1 MAFSAD
7 KIYPQPVMA
16 LNGATAAATPPTY
29 NSGLGWGLVPDSW
42 KGGAVE
48 EFDVVVYA
56 DASNAVTLMR
66 LVAGRLVTVTLAD
79 DDVDTVDTTDNELDI
94 ASHAYVTGDGPVR
107 LTTSGTI
114 PGGLATGTDYWV
126 VVVNS
131 GAIKLSE
138 SFELAIRNKTIDI
151 TSSRPGT
158 NTVADLQ
165 RPTDDDKNTRRV
177 HWCSMGYLGEA
188 NDGSITL
195 TSAMAWVGR
204 ARHSH
209 RNVVYSAVATFGT
222 ATATYVILR
231 PCPIIR

>member
-48 EFDVVVYA
+48 EFDVIVWA
-56 DASNAVTLMR
+56 DSSNAITGLR
-66 LVAGRLVTVTLAD
+66 LVEGRLLAVTLAD

-138 SFELAIRNKTIDI
+138 SFEFAMRNKTIDI
-151 TSSRPGT
+151 TSAGT
-158 NTVADLQ
+158 GTHTVVDVQSAN
-165 RPTDDDKNTRRV
+165 DDDKNTRRV
-177 HWCSMGYLGEA
+177 HWGSLGYLGE
-188 NDGSITL
+188 NGDGVVTL
-195 TSAMAWVGR
+195 TAAMAYVAR
-204 ARHSH
+204 AEHSA
-209 RNVVYSAVATFGT
+209 RGVVYSVVGTFGSAVAT
-222 ATATYVILR
+222 YVTLR
-231 PCPIIR
+231 PCPITR